1 MSQTKDPIGI
11 EGFRHEIWKTFHTGR
26 QSKDKLIEAKHV
38 IKPPRLRQGDRIGI
52 ISPAGPVSES
62 DLQPG
67 LRMLTSSGFKVCL
80 APHVYNTIG
89 YLAGEDEVRL
99 KDLHD
104 MFLDPSIKA
113 IFCARGGYGSLRLLD
128 KIHYDLIKDN
138 PKVIVGYSDITALF
152 LAIYEKTGLITFHG
166 PMVRDLTKNNGR
178 NWDNLRRV
186 LSSTKSLE
194 LNMTDTSVHIPGKA
208 KGSLIGG
215 NLSLISHL
223 VGTPFLPTLDGCIL
237 FIEDRGEP
245 VYRLDRMLAHLDLSG
260 HLKQLSGLI
269 TGQFEECGD
278 TAAINGLLMDTVSE
292 LNIPLAT
299 GFGVGHGQ
307 KNLTLPLGIKTELD
321 TERMTLTFME
331 GGVL

>member
-1 MSQTKDPIGI
+1 MGI
-11 EGFRHEIWKTFHTGR
+11 EGFRHEIWNRSHTGR
-26 QSKDKLIEAKHV
+26 QSKDKLIEAKQV
-38 IKPPRLRQGDRIGI
+38 IKAPRLRRGDRIGI

-67 LRMLTSSGFKVCL
+67 LKILTSSGFKVCL
-80 APHVYNTIG
+80 APHVYDNMG

-113 IFCARGGYGSLRLLD
+113 IFCARGGYGSLRLID
-128 KIHYDLIKDN
+128 KIDYDLIKNN
-138 PKVIVGYSDITALF
+138 PKIIVGYSDITALF
-152 LAIYEKTGLITFHG
+152 LAIYEKTGLISFHG
-166 PMVRDLTKNNGR
+166 PMVRDLTKNSGR
-178 NWDNLRRV
+178 NWEHLLRV
-186 LSSTKSLE
+186 VSSAKSLE
-194 LNMTDTSVHIPGKA
+194 LNMTDTSALIPGKA
-208 KGSLIGG
+208 KGPLIGG

-223 VGTPFLPTLDGCIL
+223 VGTPFLPSLDGCIL

-245 VYRLDRMLAHLDLSG
+245 VYRLDRMLAHLVLSG

-269 TGQFEECGD
+269 TGQFEACGD
-278 TAAINGLLMDTVSE
+278 TAAISGLLMDTVSD
-292 LNIPLAT
+292 LHIPLAT
-299 GFGVGHGQ
+299 GLGVGHGQ

>member
-1 MSQTKDPIGI
+1 
-11 EGFRHEIWKTFHTGR
+11 
-26 QSKDKLIEAKHV
+26 LIESKYV

-67 LRMLTSSGFKVCL
+67 LRILKSSGFKVCL
-80 APHVYNTIG
+80 APHVYNNIG

-104 MFLDPSIKA
+104 MFLDPEVKA

-128 KIHYDLIKDN
+128 KIHYDLIKQN
-138 PKVIVGYSDITALF
+138 PKIIVGYSDITALF
-152 LAIYEKTGLITFHG
+152 MAIYEKTGLITFHG
-166 PMVRDLTKNNGR
+166 PMVRDLSNNSGR
-178 NWDNLRRV
+178 NWDNLLRL
-186 LSSTKSLE
+186 LSSAKSLE
-194 LNMTDTSVHIPGKA
+194 IRMTEKTALIPGKA
-208 KGSLIGG
+208 KGPLIGG

-223 VGTPFLPTLDGCIL
+223 VGTPFLPSLAGCIL

-245 VYRLDRMLAHLDLSG
+245 IYRLDRMLAHLGLSG
-260 HLKQLSGLI
+260 HLKHLAGFI

-278 TAAINGLLMDTVSE
+278 TAAINGLLMDIVSD

-299 GFGVGHGQ
+299 GLMVGHGQ
-307 KNLTLPLGIKTELD
+307 KNLTLPLGLKTELD
-321 TERMTLTFME
+321 TDRMTLTFME
-331 GGVL
+331 GGVM

>member
-1 MSQTKDPIGI
+1 
-11 EGFRHEIWKTFHTGR
+11 
-26 QSKDKLIEAKHV
+26 
-38 IKPPRLRQGDRIGI
+38 
-52 ISPAGPVSES
+52 
-62 DLQPG
+62 
-67 LRMLTSSGFKVCL
+67 
-80 APHVYNTIG
+80 
-89 YLAGEDEVRL
+89 
-99 KDLHD
+99 
-104 MFLDPSIKA
+104 
-113 IFCARGGYGSLRLLD
+113 
-128 KIHYDLIKDN
+128 
-138 PKVIVGYSDITALF
+138 VGYSDITALF

-166 PMVRDLTKNNGR
+166 PMIRDLTKNSGR
-178 NWDNLRRV
+178 NWNNLLRV
-186 LSSTKSLE
+186 LSATQSLE
-194 LNMTDTSVHIPGKA
+194 LNTTDASAHIPGKA
-208 KGSLIGG
+208 KGPLIGG

-223 VGTPFLPTLDGCIL
+223 VGTPFMPALDGCIL

-245 VYRLDRMLAHLDLSG
+245 VYRLDRMLAHLNLSG

-269 TGQFEECGD
+269 TGRFEACGD